1 MPDKKS
7 KLIVKD
13 NVLINA
19 SYNLDLTEQRL
30 ILLAIVE
37 ARENNQGIN
46 TNDPL
51 TIHAESYASQFNV
64 HRNSAYEALKNACI
78 RLKRREFSYQELTK
92 KGNIHHKITGWVSEV
107 GYVEAEARVTLIF
120 SPAVVPMI
128 TALEKQ
134 FTSYE
139 LEQVSALTSP
149 YSVRLYELLIA
160 WRSTGKTPLFELEKL
175 RYQLG
180 VEPHEYTRMD
190 NLKSRVL
197 DASIKQINEHT
208 DIAVN
213 YKQHKRG
220 RSITGFSFS
229 FKQKNAAKP
238 LSTAKKGRQRITK
251 KEAEEM
257 AYLGEEWPDLLA
269 RLTGQYHIIDM

>member
-1 MPDKKS
+1 MYGKKS

-13 NVLINA
+13 NALINA

-37 ARENNQGIN
+37 ARENGQGIN
-46 TNDPL
+46 ANDPL
-51 TIHAESYASQFNV
+51 TVHAESYAAQFNV
-64 HRNSAYEALKNACI
+64 HRNSAYEALRNACL

-92 KGNIHHKITGWVSEV
+92 KGNVHQKITGWVSEV

-160 WRSTGKTPLFELEKL
+160 WRSTGKPPLFELDKL
-175 RYQLG
+175 RHLLG
-180 VEPHEYTRMD
+180 VEPHEYIRMD
-190 NLKSRVL
+190 NFKSRVL
-197 DASIKQINEHT
+197 DASLKQINTHT
-208 DIAVN
+208 DITAK
-213 YKQHKRG
+213 YEQHKRG
-220 RSITGFSFS
+220 RSITGFSFT
-229 FKQKNAAKP
+229 FKQKNAEKT
-238 LSTAKKGRQRITK
+238 LNTAKKGRQRITK

-257 AYLGEEWPDLLA
+257 AYLGESWPDLLA
-269 RLTGQYHIIDM
+269 RLTSQYHIIDM